1 MDSLRWQK
9 VLVLQN
15 GFLGDTILTLPLL
28 TEIKLRFPSAK
39 LVLACSPLAQELL
52 QDHPDIDEIIV
63 DDKKGG
69 DRGLLGLWRKAMTLK
84 KMAFTMALTPHKS
97 LRSALMLYFAG
108 IPLRVG
114 FRQSVASF
122 LFHRRVIREPQ
133 RHDVE
138 RNLSLLRAFG
148 IQPED
153 CRRSMRLPPGSESEA
168 VVKKLLSS
176 MGVDE
181 KKTLIGINPGSVW
194 ATKRWSAE
202 GFAGAIQLIKKNYDC
217 DVLLFGGPADAVV
230 ASRIQELCG
239 GASVNLAGK
248 IGLREMPA
256 ALNLCRVLITN
267 DSAPM
272 HMAVA
277 CGVPTVAIFCA
288 TTPALGFYPYSDN
301 AILLEKDLSCRPCG
315 SHGGRRCPLGT
326 EDCIRLISPTHVLEA
341 VVKLLERKRESAP
354 AGKDALS
361 PEFISV

>member
-1 MDSLRWQK
+1 MDSLAWQR

-15 GFLGDTILTLPLL
+15 GFLGDTVLTLPLL
-28 TEIKLRFPSAK
+28 SEIKLRYPSAK
-39 LVLACSPLAQELL
+39 LVLACSPLAKELL
-52 QDHPDIDEIIV
+52 QGHPDIDEIIV
-63 DDKKGG
+63 DDKKGS
-69 DRGLLGLWRKAMTLK
+69 DRGLLGIWRKATTLK
-84 KMAFTMALTPHKS
+84 KMSFTVAFTPHKS

-114 FRQSVASF
+114 FRQSAASF
-122 LFHRRVIREPQ
+122 LFHRRVTREPQ

-153 CRRSMRLPPGSESEA
+153 CRRSMRLPPGCGAEA
-168 VVKKLLSS
+168 VVKKILSS

-181 KKTLIGINPGSVW
+181 KKMLIGINPGSVW

-202 GFAGAIQLIKKNYDC
+202 GFAEAIQLIRKNYDC
-217 DVLLFGGPADAVV
+217 DVVLFGGPADAEV
-230 ASRIQELCG
+230 ASRIQDLCG
-239 GASVNLAGK
+239 GTLVNLAGR
-248 IGLREMPA
+248 IGLNEMPA

-326 EDCIRLISPTHVLEA
+326 EDCIRLISPTHVLQA
-341 VVKLLERKRESAP
+341 VVKLLERKKESAP
-354 AGKDALS
+354 AGKDAFS

>member
-1 MDSLRWQK
+1 MDSLAWQK
-9 VLVLQN
+9 VLILQN
-15 GFLGDTILTLPLL
+15 GFLGDTVLTLPLFS
-28 TEIKLRFPSAK
+28 EIKLRYPSAK
-39 LVLACSPLAQELL
+39 LVLACSPLAKELL

-63 DDKKGG
+63 DDKKGS
-69 DRGLLGLWRKAMTLK
+69 DRGLSGIWRKAMTLK
-84 KMAFTMALTPHKS
+84 KMSFTVALTPHKS

-122 LFHRRVIREPQ
+122 LFHRRVTREPQ

-148 IQPED
+148 IQP
-153 CRRSMRLPPGSESEA
+153 GS
-168 VVKKLLSS
+168 
-176 MGVDE
+176 
-181 KKTLIGINPGSVW
+181 IW

-202 GFAGAIQLIKKNYDC
+202 GFAGAIQLIKKNYNC
-217 DVLLFGGPADAVV
+217 DVLLFGGPADAAV
-230 ASRIQELCG
+230 ASRIQKLCG
-239 GASVNLAGK
+239 GILVNLAGK

-256 ALNLCRVLITN
+256 ALSLCRVLITN

-301 AILLEKDLSCRPCG
+301 AILLEKDLSCGSCG

-326 EDCIRLISPTHVLEA
+326 EDCIRLISPTHVLQA

-354 AGKDALS
+354 AGKDAFS

>member
-1 MDSLRWQK
+1 MDALRWQK

-15 GFLGDTILTLPLL
+15 GFLGDTVLTLPLL
-28 TEIKLRFPSAK
+28 TEIKLRFPSAN

-63 DDKKGG
+63 DDKKGS
-69 DRGLLGLWRKAMTLK
+69 DRGIFGWWRKAMTLK
-84 KMAFTMALTPHKS
+84 KMAFTLALTPHKS
-97 LRSALMLYFAG
+97 LRSALILFFAG

-114 FRQSVASF
+114 FCQSAAPF
-122 LFHRRVIREPQ
+122 LFHRRVTREPQ

-148 IQPED
+148 AAPED
-153 CRRSMRLPPGSESEA
+153 CRRSLRLPPGPGAEA
-168 VVKKLLSS
+168 VVDEILGSA
-176 MGVDE
+176 GVDRQ
-181 KKTLIGINPGSVW
+181 KMLIGINPGSVW

-202 GFAGAIQLIKKNYDC
+202 GFAQAIRLIKKNYDC
-217 DVLLFGGPADAVV
+217 EALLFGGPADAEV
-230 ASRIQELCG
+230 ASRIQDLCA

-248 IGLREMPA
+248 IGLRELPA
-256 ALNLCRVLITN
+256 ALRLCRVLITN

-288 TTPALGFYPYSDN
+288 TTPELGFYPYAANS
-301 AILLEKDLSCRPCG
+301 IVLEKDLSCRPCG

-326 EDCIRLISPTHVLEA
+326 EDCMRLISPNHVLDA
-341 VVKLLERKRESAP
+341 VVKLLERNNESAA
-354 AGKDALS
+354 AGKNGFS
-361 PEFISV
+361 PEIVSV

>member
-1 MDSLRWQK
+1 MDSLRGQK

-28 TEIKLRFPSAK
+28 SEIKLRYPSAK

-63 DDKKGG
+63 DDKKGS
-69 DRGLLGLWRKAMTLK
+69 DRGLPGIWRKAMTLK
-84 KMAFTMALTPHKS
+84 KMSFTVALTPHKS

-114 FRQSVASF
+114 FRQSAASF

-153 CRRSMRLPPGSESEA
+153 CRRSMRLPPGSEAEA
-168 VVKKLLSS
+168 VVKKILRS
-176 MGVDE
+176 MGIDE
-181 KKTLIGINPGSVW
+181 TKTLIGINPGSVW

-202 GFAGAIQLIKKNYDC
+202 GFAGAIQLIKKNYNC
-217 DVLLFGGPADAVV
+217 DVLLFGGPTDAEV

-239 GASVNLAGK
+239 GTLVNLAGK

-256 ALNLCRVLITN
+256 ALKLCRVLITN

-301 AILLEKDLSCRPCG
+301 AILLGKDLPCRPCG

-326 EDCIRLISPTHVLEA
+326 EDCIRLISPTHVLAA
-341 VVKLLERKRESAP
+341 VAKLLERNKEAAP
-354 AGKDALS
+354 AGKDAFC

>member
-1 MDSLRWQK
+1 MDSLAWQR

-15 GFLGDTILTLPLL
+15 GFLGDTVLTLPLL
-28 TEIKLRFPSAK
+28 SEIKLRYPSAK
-39 LVLACSPLAQELL
+39 LVLACSPLAKELL

-63 DDKKGG
+63 DDKKGN
-69 DRGLLGLWRKAMTLK
+69 DRGLSGIWRKAATFK
-84 KMAFTMALTPHKS
+84 KMSFTVALTPHKS

-114 FRQSVASF
+114 FRQSAASF

-153 CRRSMRLPPGSESEA
+153 CRRSMRLPPGSGAEA
-168 VVKKLLSS
+168 VVKKLLIS

-181 KKTLIGINPGSVW
+181 SKTLIGINPGSVW
-194 ATKRWSAE
+194 ATKRWSAK
-202 GFAGAIQLIKKNYDC
+202 GFAEAIQLIRKNYDC
-217 DVLLFGGPADAVV
+217 DVLLFGGPADVVV

-239 GASVNLAGK
+239 GTLVNLAGK

-256 ALNLCRVLITN
+256 ALNLCRVFITN

-326 EDCIRLISPTHVLEA
+326 EDCIRLISPTHVLQA

-354 AGKDALS
+354 AGKDAFS
-361 PEFISV
+361 PELISV

>member
-1 MDSLRWQK
+1 MDSRPWQK

-63 DDKKGG
+63 DDKKGS
-69 DRGLLGLWRKAMTLK
+69 DRGLVGMWRKARALK
-84 KMAFTMALTPHKS
+84 SMDFTMVLTPHKS
-97 LRSALMLYFAG
+97 LRSVLMLYLAA

-122 LFHRRVIREPQ
+122 LFHRRVNREPQ

-148 IQPED
+148 IAPEE
-153 CRRSMRLPPGSESEA
+153 CRRSMRLPPRPGGEA
-168 VVKKLLSS
+168 
-176 MGVDE
+176 GVEAILRSLGIDRR
-181 KKTLIGINPGSVW
+181 KMLIGVNPGSVW
-194 ATKRWSAE
+194 ATKRWSE
-202 GFAGAIQLIKKNYDC
+202 QGFAAAIQLIQEKYDC
-217 DVLLFGGPADAVV
+217 QALLIGGPADVAV
-230 ASRIQELCG
+230 AARIQERCG
-239 GASVNLAGK
+239 GACVNLAGR
-248 IGLREMPA
+248 IGLRELPSV
-256 ALNLCRVLITN
+256 LRLCRLLITN

-288 TTPALGFYPYSDN
+288 TTPALGFYPFSAN
-301 AILLEKDLSCRPCG
+301 SVVLEKNLACRPCG
-315 SHGGRRCPLGT
+315 SHGGRRCPLGS
-326 EDCIRLISPTHVLEA
+326 EDCIRLISPKHVCDA
-341 VVKLLERKRESAP
+341 VVKLLERNPEPAP
-354 AGKDALS
+354 AGRVGFS
-361 PEFISV
+361 PEFVSV

>member
-1 MDSLRWQK
+1 MDSLAWQR

-15 GFLGDTILTLPLL
+15 GFLGDTVLTLPLL
-28 TEIKLRFPSAK
+28 SEIKLRYPSAK
-39 LVLACSPLAQELL
+39 LVLACSPLAKELL

-63 DDKKGG
+63 DDKKGS
-69 DRGLLGLWRKAMTLK
+69 DRGLSGIWRKAMTLK
-84 KMAFTMALTPHKS
+84 KMSFTVALTPHKS

-122 LFHRRVIREPQ
+122 LFHRRVTREPQ

-153 CRRSMRLPPGSESEA
+153 CRRSMRLSPGSGAVA
-168 VVKKLLSS
+168 VVRKLLSS

-181 KKTLIGINPGSVW
+181 RKTLIGINPGSIW

-239 GASVNLAGK
+239 GTLVNLAGK

-256 ALNLCRVLITN
+256 ALSLCRVLITN

-326 EDCIRLISPTHVLEA
+326 EDCIRLISPTHVLQA

-354 AGKDALS
+354 AGKDAFS

>member
-1 MDSLRWQK
+1 MDSLAWQR

-15 GFLGDTILTLPLL
+15 GFLGDTVLTLPLL
-28 TEIKLRFPSAK
+28 SEIKLRYPSAK
-39 LVLACSPLAQELL
+39 LVLACSPLAKELL

-63 DDKKGG
+63 DDKKGS
-69 DRGLLGLWRKAMTLK
+69 DRGLLGIWRKATTLK
-84 KMAFTMALTPHKS
+84 KMSFTVALTPHKS

-114 FRQSVASF
+114 FRQSAASF
-122 LFHRRVIREPQ
+122 LFHRRVTREPQ

-153 CRRSMRLPPGSESEA
+153 CRRSMRLPPGSGAEA
-168 VVKKLLSS
+168 VVKKLLIS

-181 KKTLIGINPGSVW
+181 KKTLVGINPGSVW

-202 GFAGAIQLIKKNYDC
+202 GFAEAIQLIRKNYDC
-217 DVLLFGGPADAVV
+217 DVLLFGGPSDVVV

-239 GASVNLAGK
+239 GTLVNLAGK

-272 HMAVA
+272 HIAVA

-326 EDCIRLISPTHVLEA
+326 EDCIRLISPTHVLQ
-341 VVKLLERKRESAP
+341 VVAKLLERKRESAP
-354 AGKDALS
+354 AGKDAFS

>member
-1 MDSLRWQK
+1 MDSLAWQR

-15 GFLGDTILTLPLL
+15 GFLGDTVLTLPLL
-28 TEIKLRFPSAK
+28 SEIKLRYPSAK
-39 LVLACSPLAQELL
+39 LVLACSPLAKELL

-63 DDKKGG
+63 DDKKGS
-69 DRGLLGLWRKAMTLK
+69 DRGLSGIWRKAMTLK
-84 KMAFTMALTPHKS
+84 GMSFTVALTPHKS

-114 FRQSVASF
+114 FRQSAASF

-138 RNLSLLRAFG
+138 RNLSLLRVFG

-153 CRRSMRLPPGSESEA
+153 CRRSMRLPPGSGAEA
-168 VVKKLLSS
+168 VVKKILGS

-181 KKTLIGINPGSVW
+181 KRTLIGINPGSVW

-202 GFAGAIQLIKKNYDC
+202 GFAGAIQLIKQNYDC
-217 DVLLFGGPADAVV
+217 DVLLFGGPADAGVV
-230 ASRIQELCG
+230 SRIQELCG
-239 GASVNLAGK
+239 GTLVNLAGK

-256 ALNLCRVLITN
+256 ALSLCRVLITN

-326 EDCIRLISPTHVLEA
+326 EDCIRLISPTHVLQA
-341 VVKLLERKRESAP
+341 VVKLMERKRESAP
-354 AGKDALS
+354 AGKDAFN
-361 PEFISV
+361 PEFINV

>member
-1 MDSLRWQK
+1 MDSLAWQR

-15 GFLGDTILTLPLL
+15 GFLGDTVLTLPLL
-28 TEIKLRFPSAK
+28 SEIKLRYPSAK
-39 LVLACSPLAQELL
+39 LVLACSPLAKELL

-69 DRGLLGLWRKAMTLK
+69 DRGLSGIWRKAMTLK
-84 KMAFTMALTPHKS
+84 KMSFTVALTPHKS

-122 LFHRRVIREPQ
+122 LFHRRVTREPQ

-138 RNLSLLRAFG
+138 RNISLLRAFG

-153 CRRSMRLPPGSESEA
+153 CRRSMRLPPGSGSEA
-168 VVKKLLSS
+168 VVKKILSS

-181 KKTLIGINPGSVW
+181 TKTLIGINPGSVW

-202 GFAGAIQLIKKNYDC
+202 GFAEAIQLIRKNYDC
-217 DVLLFGGPADAVV
+217 NVLLFGGPADAEV

-239 GASVNLAGK
+239 GTLVNLAGK

-301 AILLEKDLSCRPCG
+301 AIVLEKDLSCRPCG

-326 EDCIRLISPTHVLEA
+326 EDCIRLISPTRVLQA
-341 VVKLLERKRESAP
+341 VAKLLERKREIAP
-354 AGKDALS
+354 AGQDAFS

>member
-1 MDSLRWQK
+1 MDSLAWQR

-15 GFLGDTILTLPLL
+15 GFLGDTVLTLPLL
-28 TEIKLRFPSAK
+28 SEIKLRYPSAK
-39 LVLACSPLAQELL
+39 LVLACSPLAKELL

-63 DDKKGG
+63 DDKKGS
-69 DRGLLGLWRKAMTLK
+69 DRGLLGIWRKATTLK
-84 KMAFTMALTPHKS
+84 EMSFTVALTPHKS

-114 FRQSVASF
+114 FRQSAASF

-153 CRRSMRLPPGSESEA
+153 CRRSMRLPPASGAEA
-168 VVKKLLSS
+168 VVKKILGS

-181 KKTLIGINPGSVW
+181 KRTLIGINPGSVW

-202 GFAGAIQLIKKNYDC
+202 GFAGAIQLIKQNYDC
-217 DVLLFGGPADAVV
+217 DVLLFGGPADAGVV
-230 ASRIQELCG
+230 SRIQELCG
-239 GASVNLAGK
+239 GTLVNLAGK

-256 ALNLCRVLITN
+256 ALSLCRVLITN

-326 EDCIRLISPTHVLEA
+326 EDCIRLISPTHVLQA
-341 VVKLLERKRESAP
+341 VVKLMERKRESAP
-354 AGKDALS
+354 AGKDAFN
-361 PEFISV
+361 PEFINV